1 MRIAVFGTDATHGGA
16 SRAMRRLIAG
26 LSRRG
31 HAVDLVCLTPD
42 PRMAGCLAV
51 RRRVKSDPENAMDD
65 AALRLFNERYVRE
78 RRTAVSNTLFAP
90 QLIGY
95 ALADSGLL
103 EAYDAF
109 NIHWVSHFLSIH
121 GIAQIAALGKPVAL
135 TLHDMNF
142 FTGGCHYSA
151 GCRGYA
157 ADCRDCPQLR
167 DDPLDLPAAV
177 LRWKRRLYAEPNVTA
192 VAPTRWL
199 GGCAAVSGVFRE
211 GGVTVIPNSIETDVF
226 VPGAKDAAKAA
237 IGLDPGVKTLLF
249 GAYNNDEHRKGFD
262 HLAEVLRHMRAD
274 ARIEALRGSGGIRV
288 LAFGRSTPDLAAS
301 DYPIHDLG
309 LIDDDIRLATAYSAA
324 DVFVLPSR
332 EDNQPNVMLEAMA
345 CGTPP
350 VAFGVG
356 GIPDTIT
363 DGVNGRMIQGF
374 DTAAMA
380 GAVTELLFDP
390 ARAAAMARAAR
401 ETIEESYPLD
411 LQAARYEALLRAMGA
426 KTAAATERVRRGVA
440 GGAASH
446 GRDGSRFVEAPLSV
460 PVDLEDRR
468 VRVCTEPAGQAR
480 YRRGR
485 AATPPGRGAPARTRA
500 GGVVGQARRDIV
512 RADPFHLLEGY
523 ASATGPARTRYAG
536 VPARRRQARVGS
548 TEAGRGHDAPALD
561 LLGDDGTGA
570 AASPCRGPT
579 VAAAQAWPGVMTRLP
594 PTLLTIWA
602 PTVRTQARR
611 TARSPRG
618 RRRHRPR
625 RHSDRS
631 VRGHELN
638 TA

>member
-31 HAVDLVCLTPD
+31 HAVDLVCLNPD
-42 PRMAGCLAV
+42 PRMAGCLTV
-51 RRRVKSDPENAMDD
+51 RRRVKSDLENAMDD
-65 AALRLFNERYVRE
+65 AALRLFNQHYVRE

-90 QLIGY
+90 QLVGY

-103 EAYDAF
+103 EVYDAF

-121 GIAQIAALGKPVAL
+121 GIARIAALGKPVAL

-199 GGCAAVSGVFRE
+199 AGCAAESGVFRE

-249 GAYNNDEHRKGFD
+249 AAYNNDEHRKGFD
-262 HLAEVLRHMRAD
+262 QLAEVLRHMRAD
-274 ARIEALRGSGGIRV
+274 ARIEALRGLGGIRV

-309 LIDDDIRLATAYSAA
+309 VIDDDIRLATAYSAA

-380 GAVTELLFDP
+380 AAVTELLFAP
-390 ARAAAMARAAR
+390 ARAAAMARTAR

-411 LQAARYEALLRAMGA
+411 LQATRYEALLRAMGA
-426 KTAAATERVRRGVA
+426 KTAAATESVRRGLA
-440 GGAASH
+440 GGAVSH

-460 PVDLEDRR
+460 PVDLKTGVYGFALNQQGKLDTAEAELRR
-468 VRVCTEPAGQAR
+468 LRAVVHRHEREQEALSAR
-480 YRRGR
+480 LDAILFGLTRSTSWK
-485 AATPPGRGAPARTRA
+485 ATRA
-500 GGVVGQARRDIV
+500 
-512 RADPFHLLEGY
+512 L
-523 ASATGPARTRYAG
+523 
-536 VPARRRQARVGS
+536 
-548 TEAGRGHDAPALD
+548 
-561 LLGDDGTGA
+561 
-570 AASPCRGPT
+570 
-579 VAAAQAWPGVMTRLP
+579 
-594 PTLLTIWA
+594 
-602 PTVRTQARR
+602 
-611 TARSPRG
+611 RG
-618 RRRHRPR
+618 RRERATPGSRPGADRPVSARQKLAEVMTLLHSTSWEIMAPVRLLHRAADRLWRRLRHGP
-625 RHSDRS
+625 
-631 VRGHELN
+631 GP
-638 TA
+638 

>member
-1 MRIAVFGTDATHGGA
+1 MRIAVFGTDAAHGGA

-121 GIAQIAALGKPVAL
+121 GLAQIAALGKPVAL

-157 ADCRDCPQLR
+157 TDCRDCPQLS

-199 GGCAAVSGVFRE
+199 GGCAAVSGVFRK

-237 IGLDPGVKTLLF
+237 IGLDPSVKTLLF

-288 LAFGRSTPDLAAS
+288 LAFGRSTPDLAAA
-301 DYPIHDLG
+301 DYPTHDLG

-324 DVFVLPSR
+324 DVFILPSR

-380 GAVTELLFDP
+380 GAVTELLFDS
-390 ARAAAMARAAR
+390 ARAAAIARAAR

-426 KTAAATERVRRGVA
+426 KTAAATEGVRRGLA

-460 PVDLEDRR
+460 PADLKTGVYGFVLNQQGKLDTAEAELRR
-468 VRVCTEPAGQAR
+468 LRAVLHQHQREQEALSAR
-480 YRRGR
+480 LDAILLGLTRSTSWK
-485 AATPPGRGAPARTRA
+485 ATRA
-500 GGVVGQARRDIV
+500 
-512 RADPFHLLEGY
+512 L
-523 ASATGPARTRYAG
+523 
-536 VPARRRQARVGS
+536 
-548 TEAGRGHDAPALD
+548 
-561 LLGDDGTGA
+561 
-570 AASPCRGPT
+570 
-579 VAAAQAWPGVMTRLP
+579 
-594 PTLLTIWA
+594 
-602 PTVRTQARR
+602 
-611 TARSPRG
+611 RG
-618 RRRHRPR
+618 RRERATPGSRPDADRPVSARHKLAEVMTLLHSTSWEMMAPVRLLHRAADRLWR
-625 RHSDRS
+625 RLRHGR
-631 VRGHELN
+631 VP
-638 TA
+638 

>member
-31 HAVDLVCLTPD
+31 HAVDLVCLNPD
-42 PRMAGCLAV
+42 PGMAGCLAV
-51 RRRVKSDPENAMDD
+51 RRRVKSDPENTMDD

-121 GIAQIAALGKPVAL
+121 GIARIAALGKPVAL

-157 ADCRDCPQLR
+157 ADCRDCPQLC
-167 DDPLDLPAAV
+167 DDPLGLPAAV

-199 GGCAAVSGVFRE
+199 GGCAAGSGVFRE

-237 IGLDPGVKTLLF
+237 IGLDRGVKTLLF

-301 DYPIHDLG
+301 DYPIRDLG

-374 DTAAMA
+374 DTATMA
-380 GAVTELLFDP
+380 GAVTELLFAP

-440 GGAASH
+440 GGVAPN
-446 GRDGSRFVEAPLSV
+446 GRDGSRFVEVPLSV
-460 PVDLEDRR
+460 PVDLKTGVYGFALNQQGKLDTAEAELRR
-468 VRVCTEPAGQAR
+468 LRAVVHQHEREQEALSAR
-480 YRRGR
+480 LDAILFGLTRSTSWKATRALRGR
-485 AATPPGRGAPARTRA
+485 RERATPGSRP
-500 GGVVGQARRDIV
+500 D
-512 RADPFHLLEGY
+512 ADRP
-523 ASATGPARTRYAG
+523 
-536 VPARRRQARVGS
+536 VPARQKLA
-548 TEAGRGHDAPALD
+548 E
-561 LLGDDGTGA
+561 
-570 AASPCRGPT
+570 
-579 VAAAQAWPGVMTRLP
+579 VMTLLHSTSWEMMAPVRL
-594 PTLLTIWA
+594 LHRAADRLW
-602 PTVRTQARR
+602 R
-611 TARSPRG
+611 
-618 RRRHRPR
+618 RRRHGP
-625 RHSDRS
+625 
-631 VRGHELN
+631 GP
-638 TA
+638 

>member
-1 MRIAVFGTDATHGGA
+1 MRIAVFGTDAAHGGA

-31 HAVDLVCLTPD
+31 HAVDLVCLHPD
-42 PRMAGCLAV
+42 PSMAGCLAV

-65 AALRLFNERYVRE
+65 TALRLFNERYVRE

-90 QLIGY
+90 QLVGY

-121 GIAQIAALGKPVAL
+121 GIAQIAAPGKPVVL

-151 GCRGYA
+151 GCRGYTF
-157 ADCRDCPQLR
+157 DCRDCPQLR

-177 LRWKRRLYAEPNVTA
+177 RRLKRRLFAEPNVTA

-199 GGCAAVSGVFRE
+199 GGCAAESGVFRE

-237 IGLDPGVKTLLF
+237 IGLDPRVKTLLF

-274 ARIEALRGSGGIRV
+274 ARIEALRGSRGIRV
-288 LAFGRSTPDLAAS
+288 LAFGRLTPDLAAS

-363 DGVNGRMIQGF
+363 DGVNGRMIVGF

-390 ARAAAMARAAR
+390 ARATAMARVAR
-401 ETIEESYPLD
+401 ETIEQSYPLD
-411 LQAARYEALLRAMGA
+411 LQAARYEALLRALGA

-440 GGAASH
+440 GGALSH

-460 PVDLEDRR
+460 PVDLKTGVYGFALNQQGKLDTAEAELRR
-468 VRVCTEPAGQAR
+468 LRAVLREHEREQEALSAR
-480 YRRGR
+480 LDAILVGLTRSTSWK
-485 AATPPGRGAPARTRA
+485 ATRA
-500 GGVVGQARRDIV
+500 
-512 RADPFHLLEGY
+512 L
-523 ASATGPARTRYAG
+523 
-536 VPARRRQARVGS
+536 
-548 TEAGRGHDAPALD
+548 
-561 LLGDDGTGA
+561 
-570 AASPCRGPT
+570 
-579 VAAAQAWPGVMTRLP
+579 
-594 PTLLTIWA
+594 
-602 PTVRTQARR
+602 
-611 TARSPRG
+611 RG
-618 RRRHRPR
+618 RRERATAGSWPGADRPVSARQKLAEVMTLLQSTSWEMMAPVRLLHRSADRLWRRLRHGRVP
-625 RHSDRS
+625 
-631 VRGHELN
+631 
-638 TA
+638 

>member
-31 HAVDLVCLTPD
+31 HEVDLVCLTPD
-42 PRMAGCLAV
+42 PGMTGCLAV

-65 AALRLFNERYVRE
+65 AALRLFNECYVRE

-121 GIAQIAALGKPVAL
+121 GIAEIAALGKPVAL

-157 ADCRDCPQLR
+157 ADCHDCPQLH

-177 LRWKRRLYAEPNVTA
+177 LRSKRRLYAEPNVTP

-199 GGCAAVSGVFRE
+199 GGCAAESGVFRE

-226 VPGAKDAAKAA
+226 VPGAKEVAKAA
-237 IGLDPGVKTLLF
+237 IGLDPGIKTLLF
-249 GAYNNDEHRKGFD
+249 GTYNNGEHRKGFD

-274 ARIEALRGSGGIRV
+274 ARIEALRRSGGIRV
-288 LAFGRSTPDLAAS
+288 LAFGRSTPDLAAA
-301 DYPIHDLG
+301 DYPFHELG
-309 LIDDDIRLATAYSAA
+309 LIDDDARLATAYSAA

-356 GIPDTIT
+356 GIPETIT

-380 GAVTELLFDP
+380 GALTELLFDP
-390 ARAAAMARAAR
+390 APAAAMARAAR
-401 ETIEESYPLD
+401 KTIEERYPLD

-426 KTAAATERVRRGVA
+426 KTAAAAERVRRGLA
-440 GGAASH
+440 GGAVSP
-446 GRDGSRFVEAPLSV
+446 GQDGSRFVEAPLSV
-460 PVDLEDRR
+460 PVDLKTGVYGFALNQQGKLDTAEAELRR
-468 VRVCTEPAGQAR
+468 LRAVVHQHEREQEALSAR
-480 YRRGR
+480 LDAILFGLTRSTSWKATRALRGRRGR
-485 AATPPGRGAPARTRA
+485 ATPGSRPDADRPVSAREKLA
-500 GGVVGQARRDIV
+500 
-512 RADPFHLLEGY
+512 E
-523 ASATGPARTRYAG
+523 
-536 VPARRRQARVGS
+536 
-548 TEAGRGHDAPALD
+548 
-561 LLGDDGTGA
+561 
-570 AASPCRGPT
+570 
-579 VAAAQAWPGVMTRLP
+579 VMTLVHSTSWEMMAPVRLLHRAADRLWRRLRHG
-594 PTLLTIWA
+594 LL
-602 PTVRTQARR
+602 P
-611 TARSPRG
+611 
-618 RRRHRPR
+618 
-625 RHSDRS
+625 
-631 VRGHELN
+631 
-638 TA
+638 